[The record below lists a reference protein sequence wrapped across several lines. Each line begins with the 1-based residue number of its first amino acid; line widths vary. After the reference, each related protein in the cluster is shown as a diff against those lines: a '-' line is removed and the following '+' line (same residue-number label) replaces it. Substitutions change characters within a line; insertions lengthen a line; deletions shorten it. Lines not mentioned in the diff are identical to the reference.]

1 MNQRFLKSLLLPDAY
16 PEPTKSVRLLQTH
29 VSFLFITDN
38 FVYKIKKPVN
48 FGFLNFSTI
57 DRRRFYCNEEVRL
70 NRRLCPEIYLGVVDV
85 LEVAS
90 GAAFR
95 GDGKVIDYA
104 VKMKKLP
111 EERML
116 DRMLEKGKIT
126 ASDIRKIAR
135 TIAKFHLNAE
145 RGRTIDRYGRCAT
158 IRRNWEENFRQIE
171 DFVDISLADKEL
183 TMIKRWVESF
193 LAQNQTLFAERVS
206 HGFIRDCDGD
216 IHLENICLTSR
227 VCIFDC
233 IEFNSRFRYTDTAAD
248 IAFFLMDLDFHD
260 KKVFSDLFLDEYIKA
275 TGDRDVVRLLDFYK
289 IYRAVV
295 RGKVE
300 SLKMLDPDIP
310 AADRDNAKEKA
321 RRYFRLARGYV
332 IRQRLPKSL
341 FITCGLMGSGKSAT
355 ASALAF
361 ELGVEVTASDAVRK
375 ELAKSPPDKRGLD
388 AYGEGIYTPAFNEVT
403 YRELL
408 SRTEK
413 ALKSGR
419 SIIVDATFRRKED
432 RLRFAG
438 LAARYAAF
446 FCIVHTSC
454 PDILARE
461 RLDSRSRKAGE
472 ISDGRW
478 ELFHR
483 HKEEF
488 ETPGPGEGKL
498 IFLDTSQSTPDNID
512 DILNAME
519 FANGT

>member
-1 MNQRFLKSLLLPDAY
+1 MDQRLLKSLLMSDAY

-38 FVYKIKKPVN
+38 YVYKIKKPVDL
-48 FGFLNFSTI
+48 GFLNFTSI

-70 NRRLCPEIYLGVVDV
+70 NRRLCPEIYLGVVEV
-85 LEVAS
+85 LESAS
-90 GAAFR
+90 GATFT
-95 GDGKVIDYA
+95 GEGKVIDYA

-116 DRMLEKGKIT
+116 YRLLAEGKVT

-135 TIAKFHLNAE
+135 TIAEFHLNAE
-145 RGRTIDRYGRCAT
+145 RGRTISRYGSITA
-158 IRRNWEENFRQIE
+158 IRRNWEENFRQIGE
-171 DFVDISLADKEL
+171 FVNISLAKKEL
-183 TMIKRWVESF
+183 HMITQWVETF
-193 LAQNQTLFAERVS
+193 MARNQALFAERVS
-206 HGFIRDCDGD
+206 RGFIRDCDGD
-216 IHLENICLTSR
+216 IHLENICLTSN

-248 IAFFLMDLDFHD
+248 IAFFLMDLDYHY
-260 KKVFSDLFLDEYIKA
+260 KKEFSDVFLDEYIKA
-275 TGDRDVVRLLDFYK
+275 TGDREVLRPLDFYK

-300 SLKMLDPDIP
+300 SLKMIDRDIP

-332 IRQRLPKSL
+332 IRHWLPKSL

-361 ELGVEVTASDAVRK
+361 ELGMEITASDAVRK
-375 ELAKSPPDKRGLD
+375 ELAKSPPEKRSLD
-388 AYGEGIYTPAFNEVT
+388 AYGAGIYSTAFNEAT

-419 SIIVDATFRRKED
+419 SIIVDATFRRNED
-432 RLRFAG
+432 RARFAS

-446 FCIVHTSC
+446 FCILHTSC
-454 PDILARE
+454 PDKLTRE
-461 RLDSRSRKAGE
+461 RLYSRIRKAGE
-472 ISDGRW
+472 LSDGRW

-483 HKEEF
+483 QKDDF
-488 ETPGPGEGKL
+488 EPPGTSEGKL
-498 IFLDTSQSTPDNID
+498 IYLDTSRSIPDNID

-519 FANGT
+519 FADGT